1 MNLYVNMSR
10 EKKAL
15 GNPKNNVIY
24 VYLTGL
30 VIFFHGTYW
39 HIDSSI
45 GTVEGHARAHPKRN
59 VLLVVP
65 LYLNFFKS
73 LTFLNKVKLKKKF
86 KLR

>member
-30 VIFFHGTYW
+30 VIFFSRDILAYRF
-39 HIDSSI
+39 IDRDRRRSCKGSS
-45 GTVEGHARAHPKRN
+45 EAESFARCAAIPEF
-59 VLLVVP
+59 
-65 LYLNFFKS
+65 FFKAS
-73 LTFLNKVKLKKKF
+73 TF
-86 KLR
+86 